1 VSGAATRWRLIEL
14 QRQRRA
20 IGIGADLLERKR
32 EGLLRALAAR
42 SRAARSRRARLAGL
56 LAAAHA
62 VLDDAVV
69 EIGEAAALGAAIA
82 QPRTHEVTVSSD
94 AVIGVHVP
102 RLAVKGQDAGLNYGP
117 GGTCARLD
125 EAVRTFTA
133 LLPEITSLAEDE
145 GAERSLKRGLKRT
158 TRTLNALRI
167 VLLPA
172 VDADIRAIASG
183 LDEEER
189 EEAVRWRT
197 GRSQAPGSMA

>member
-1 VSGAATRWRLIEL
+1 M
-14 QRQRRA
+14 
-20 IGIGADLLERKR
+20 
-32 EGLLRALAAR
+32 
-42 SRAARSRRARLAGL
+42 
-56 LAAAHA
+56 
-62 VLDDAVV
+62 
-69 EIGEAAALGAAIA
+69 
-82 QPRTHEVTVSSD
+82 
-94 AVIGVHVP
+94 IGVHVP

-133 LLPEITSLAEDE
+133 LRPEITSLAEDE